1 MIIKTVKGAMMTLRG
16 ISPNI
21 DITVRIQNDNKGKS
35 LSFANEELGIML
47 FIPLEPVEKELAE
60 VLKNDR

>member
-1 MIIKTVKGAMMTLRG
+1 MIIKIVKGAMMTLRG

-35 LSFANEELGIML
+35 ISLANEELGIML
-47 FIPLEPVEKELAE
+47 FIPL
-60 VLKNDR
+60 

>member
-16 ISPNI
+16 MRPNI
-21 DITVRIQNDNKGKS
+21 DIDVRIKKDEKGKS
-35 LSFANEELGIML
+35 LSLTDNESGIML
-47 FIPLEPVEKELAE
+47 LIPLEPVEKELAE

>member
-1 MIIKTVKGAMMTLRG
+1 MIIKTVKGAMMTLSG

-35 LSFANEELGIML
+35 ISLANEELGIML